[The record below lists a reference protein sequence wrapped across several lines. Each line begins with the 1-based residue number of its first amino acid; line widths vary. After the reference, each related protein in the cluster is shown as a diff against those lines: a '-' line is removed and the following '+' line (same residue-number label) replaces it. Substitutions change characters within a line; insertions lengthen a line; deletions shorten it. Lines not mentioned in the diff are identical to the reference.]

1 MDVMKKIRSLVLKA
15 AALAG
20 VLFALTVIVNFSWFD
35 EALHPDLARL
45 MPPQPVSMDDN
56 AYPLIYGFPAANDR
70 DPREAGL
77 EIIRRLR
84 EHYASGERVTLAA
97 EEMDE
102 ILGRRNSDDDWSSL
116 YPGVSCNSRFE
127 IDCADRLIVEL
138 ARSGQMP
145 ERLSLLINR
154 YETIVRTPGF
164 QENQEFDAYTPV
176 PPYGAILSVSRIWL
190 ASAYSS
196 KSTEAFL
203 ADVATDIAFWKT
215 MLRDGQSLIAKMVAL
230 AGLRN
235 DTTFVSAL
243 IRDRSLSDGALSTIT
258 RILTPLSDDERDIG
272 ETFLAEVRIALL
284 SSEDLRL
291 FIDGPPGIVGLAL
304 QERATINEYFLT
316 VITPLRLRASLSAV
330 EFYRQ
335 RGYEQL
341 TYEVRVFP
349 PPLYNL
355 GGKFELK
362 WIASEMSL
370 QDYITRV
377 HDVDGRIAVVLLQ
390 AEIASRR
397 DTSMEEVV
405 RASGYRNPYTL
416 EPMDYDPRAG
426 TIGFDCLANGDD
438 VCAVVIHQVR

>member
-1 MDVMKKIRSLVLKA
+1 MQKIRSLLLKT

-20 VLFALTVIVNFSWFD
+20 VLLALTVIINFSWFD
-35 EALHPDLARL
+35 EALHPDIARL

-56 AYPLIYGFPAANDR
+56 AYPLVYGFPAADDR

-84 EHYASGERVTLAA
+84 ERYAGGERMTLAA

-102 ILGRRNSDDDWSSL
+102 ILGREESDDDWSSL

-127 IDCADRLIVEL
+127 IDCADRLI
-138 ARSGQMP
+138 ADIAQSGPMP
-145 ERLSLLINR
+145 ARLSLLTDR
-154 YETIVRTPGF
+154 YETIVRTHGF

-176 PPYGAILSVSRIWL
+176 PPYGAILNVARIRLASRL
-190 ASAYSS
+190 ASA
-196 KSTEAFL
+196 TTDEFL
-203 ADVATDIAFWKT
+203 ADAAADIAFWKT
-215 MLRDGQSLIAKMVAL
+215 MLRDGQSLVAKMVAL

-235 DTTFVSAL
+235 DTTFLSAL
-243 IRDRSLSDGALSTIT
+243 MRERPLDRAALSTVT
-258 RILTPLSDDERDIG
+258 QILTPLSDDERDIG

-284 SSEDLRL
+284 STDDMRL
-291 FIDGPPGIVGLAL
+291 FVDGPPWIAGLAL
-304 QERATINEYFLT
+304 QEQATINEYFLAA
-316 VITPLRLRASLSAV
+316 ITPLRLRASLSAT

-335 RGYEQL
+335 RGYEPL
-341 TYEVRVFP
+341 TYGLRVFP

-355 GGKFELK
+355 GGKYELK

-377 HDVDGRIAVVLLQ
+377 HDVDGRIALVLLQ
-390 AEIASRR
+390 AEIASRP
-397 DTSMEEVV
+397 DSSVEAVV
-405 RASGYRNPYTL
+405 RVSDYRNPYTL

-426 TIGFDCLANGDD
+426 TIGFDCLARGDD
-438 VCAVVIHQVR
+438 VCALAIRREP